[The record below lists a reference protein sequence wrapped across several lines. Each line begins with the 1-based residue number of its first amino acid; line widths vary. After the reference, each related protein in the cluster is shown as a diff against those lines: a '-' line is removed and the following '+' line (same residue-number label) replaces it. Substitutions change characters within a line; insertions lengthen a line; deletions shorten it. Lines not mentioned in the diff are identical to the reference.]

1 MTSPGSSTTQMSSA
15 SRRASWQMRQR
26 SSSARLKHT
35 WHRPMRSLT
44 SRMASASAVASSTSA
59 RRMWNARRWAVRW
72 PIPGSLPSSV
82 IRRWTGGA
90 YKRARGSEAGQAQRA
105 EVHAAREPAELAL
118 LELLGGAQRL
128 VHRGQHH
135 VLQQFGVVRVDRVGG
150 DRDRLDDE
158 VARHL
163 DLDHAAAGGG
173 LDLLVLELL
182 LRLHH
187 VLLHLLDLAHHL
199 LHVRGLGHQASPSLL
214 GSGSGT
220 ISSASNSVTKR
231 ATISSSEGG
240 ACGAASSAGPRSR
253 SSYWT
258 RSDVPVRPRTAFS
271 TTSRCSAV
279 SAIRRLKLSAGAN
292 ATTSSWS
299 RSSTG
304 RASDSAAPTSWL
316 SAHTASRTAGHRP
329 ASPSSVG
336 AGAGGAD
343 AAARTGGS

>member
-158 VARHL
+158 VAGDL
-163 DLDHAAAGGG
+163 DLDHPAAGGG

-214 GSGSGT
+214 SSGSGT
-220 ISSASNSVTKR
+220 ISSASNSDLRRSTR
-231 ATISSSEGG
+231 SSSEGG
-240 ACGAASSAGPRSR
+240 SGSAAASSSGPRSR
-253 SSYWT
+253 SSNWM
-258 RSDVPVRPRTAFS
+258 RSGVPVRLRIACS
-271 TTSRCSAV
+271 TTPRCSAV
-279 SAIRRLKLSAGAN
+279 STMRHLKRSAASK
-292 ATTSSWS
+292 ATTSWWS
-299 RSSTG
+299 RRSTG
-304 RASDSAAPTSWL
+304 RASERAAPTSWF
-316 SAHTASRTAGHRP
+316 SSQTASRTAGHRVVR
-329 ASPSSVG
+329 PSSDG
-336 AGAGGAD
+336 GAAGAGG
-343 AAARTGGS
+343 S